1 MRIKKFLPYLALSL
15 LFLPAVLSAA
25 TTGPVRGGWSLD
37 NIVTLMDDAANWVYV
52 IGFAVALIV
61 IIVGGIGYM
70 TAGGNEDK
78 QKTAKKTIVTGL
90 IGAAIIL
97 LAGIILDTVAKFLGV
112 STPT

>member
-1 MRIKKFLPYLALSL
+1 MRIKKFLPYLALL
-15 LFLPAVLSAA
+15 LLVLPALVNAA
-25 TTGPVRGGWSLD
+25 GPVRGGWSLD
-37 NIVTLMDDAANWVYV
+37 KVVTLMDDAANWVYV